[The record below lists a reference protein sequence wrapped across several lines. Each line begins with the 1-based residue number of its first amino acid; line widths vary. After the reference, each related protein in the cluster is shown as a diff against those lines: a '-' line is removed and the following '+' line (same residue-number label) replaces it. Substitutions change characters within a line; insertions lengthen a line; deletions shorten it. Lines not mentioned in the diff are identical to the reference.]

1 MIRAIAF
8 CLTSC
13 LAVLS
18 CAAQAQQATSG
29 TGGELRVL
37 DKVSGQVTDVTLG
50 RGENRRLGYLSITLE
65 DCRYP
70 SANPSGDAY
79 AALTVWYR
87 DGDSPIFSG
96 WLVASS
102 PALHAMEHPRY
113 DVWVLRCSTS

>member
-1 MIRAIAF
+1 MIRAFALCIG
-8 CLTSC
+8 LTPMT
-13 LAVLS
+13 ALS
-18 CAAQAQQATSG
+18 QQATSG
-29 TGGELRVL
+29 TGGELRIL
-37 DKVSGQVTDVTLG
+37 DKVNGEVTDVTLS
-50 RGENRRLGYLSITLE
+50 RGDSARIGYLNITLE

-79 AALTVWYR
+79 AALSVWYR
-87 DGDSPIFSG
+87 DESSPVFSG